1 MELTRERDLLR
12 SQPIAP
18 VSEPSRMA
26 PGVSRVKAVA
36 PSGQDVSVGDEGE
49 SDPMRRAVLAGDVEA
64 LRNLIASG
72 ADVLQLT
79 GDGQSLLHLAVDS
92 CNVMEEGNRWRMDS

>member
-79 GDGQSLLHLAVDS
+79 GRWPEPAASRRRFLQRDGR
-92 CNVMEEGNRWRMDS
+92 GK